1 MFTRNEFSLFFL
13 LTINNAVISQSIE
26 NVDFRAEGKS
36 IVVTYDFL
44 HPKADTSVNIEL
56 QFKDQQGSVITP
68 KTISGDL
75 KDVKTGLAKR
85 IVWNVITDEVI
96 LSGKY
101 KAELKIIQYNSVKI
115 GNQVWMT
122 ENLNVD
128 RFRNGDLIPEAKTKE
143 EWNKAAEERR
153 PAWCYYE
160 NDQANGAKYGKLYN
174 WYAVKDSR
182 GLAPAGYHIPTDD
195 EWTTLSDLLGV
206 ETIAG
211 NKMKSTTGWIKNGNG
226 TNSSGFSGL
235 PGGRRSFI
243 GYFDGVGYS
252 GYWWSATEHNTD
264 IAYFRYLGGGSGNL
278 PSLVIEKEK
287 GLSVRC
293 LRD

>member
-1 MFTRNEFSLFFL
+1 
-13 LTINNAVISQSIE
+13 
-26 NVDFRAEGKS
+26 
-36 IVVTYDFL
+36 VTYDFL
-44 HPKADTSVNIEL
+44 HPKADTSVNFEL
-56 QFKDQQGSVITP
+56 KFIDKQGISIIP
-68 KTISGDL
+68 KTLSGDL
-75 KDVKTGLAKR
+75 KDVKPGQSKR
-85 IVWNVITDEVI
+85 IVWDVIVDGVI
-96 LSGKY
+96 ISGTY
-101 KAELKIIQYNSVKI
+101 KAELKIIQYNLNSVKI
-115 GNQVWMT
+115 GNQVWMI

-143 EWNKAAEERR
+143 EWNKAGEERR

-182 GLAPAGYHIPTDD
+182 GLAPAGYHIPTGD
-195 EWTTLSDLLGV
+195 EWTTLSDLLGG

-226 TNSSGFSGL
+226 TNSSGFSGI
-235 PGGRRSFI
+235 PGGCVYGNFS
-243 GYFDGVGYS
+243 YVGYD
-252 GYWWSATEHNTD
+252 GYWWSSSEYDT
-264 IAYFRYLGGGSGNL
+264 YFAHSRNLDFNKENLFREYSDKGG
-278 PSLVIEKEK
+278 